1 MDRIG
6 NAEKIRQSAA
16 RQKDQLWKG
25 FERRREEYLEIAE
38 AFYPAAIEGLTQQVE
53 HQVLQTQ
60 KDGESA
66 DANRLTTMPMQAFQ
80 VGVSGFFVNITS
92 PAKRWCTIK
101 ARPRRFETGAADE
114 DTAKV
119 TDEITEAMRYLMRRC
134 GVYRSIHTAWKHLLA
149 FGNAVILIRPETEE
163 EQATRGRYVY
173 TECLRMGT
181 YAIGVDDHGKV
192 DRVVRHF
199 AWNAEQL
206 AAQFGRGNLP
216 ENVLKALD
224 RGDIETQFE
233 VWNLIEPHRKGFRK
247 DANEFRLNYRKF
259 SYRSIYWL
267 NSTQGQNFGI
277 LAVRGY
283 VFNPIVAP
291 RFELEAGDVWGRGR
305 GADALGLAHGLQ
317 TMREDIL
324 DISGQN
330 AQPAVCAS
338 DELKG
343 SGLHLGRGGVNWVA
357 SGEQKANAIYRALQE
372 PGNTSEARNDAE
384 VLMNEIKNRFFN
396 SEFASIDALKNQAG
410 VKTATEIEYIR
421 WDNFEQ
427 LSGIATT
434 MDDEFLDPLATLFM
448 NLTLYLG
455 LAEIPRGMSL
465 RDMEIHYESDVH
477 KAQNAADI
485 NARNAS
491 INFAVQIANVKPE
504 ILDNFAADKIVRAHH
519 RVLGAPEQDLA
530 PMEAV
535 AQIREERAAAQQAE
549 AQMQQAERE
558 AHMVKELGSTPIGP
572 ESYGGKLMAA
582 AAGAQ
587 PVGGGAVL

>member
-1 MDRIG
+1 MDRLG
-6 NAEKIRQSAA
+6 NTAEIRKAA
-16 RQKDQLWKG
+16 ERQKDQLWEN
-25 FERRREEYLEIAE
+25 FERRRSEYLEIAE
-38 AFYPAAIEGLTQQVE
+38 AFYPAAIEGLTQNVE
-53 HQVLQTQ
+53 HQFQQTE
-60 KDGESA
+60 D
-66 DANRLTTMPMQAFQ
+66 DANNDAYRLTTMPMQAFQ

-101 ARPRRFETGAADE
+101 ARPERFATGSEDE
-114 DTAKV
+114 ATAKV

-134 GVYRSIHTAWKHLLA
+134 GVYKSINTAWKHLLA
-149 FGNAVILIRPETEE
+149 FGNAVIIVRPETEAE
-163 EQATRGRYVY
+163 AATRGRYVY

-181 YAIGVDDHGKV
+181 YAMGVDDHGKV

-206 AAQFGRGNLP
+206 AEQFGRKNLP
-216 ENVLKALD
+216 ESVAKALD
-224 RGDIETQFE
+224 RGDIKTQFE
-233 VWNLIEPHRKGFRK
+233 VWNLIEPHRKGFR
-247 DANEFRLNYRKF
+247 DDRRAFRLSYSKF

-267 NSTQGQNFGI
+267 NTTQGANDGV

-305 GADALGLAHGLQ
+305 GADALGLAKGLQ

-324 DISGQN
+324 DVSGQN

-343 SGLHLGRGGVNWVA
+343 SGLHLGRGGVNWVSA
-357 SGEQKANAIYRALQE
+357 GEQKANAIYRALQE
-372 PGNTSEARNDAE
+372 PASTAEARNDAE
-384 VLMNEIKNRFFN
+384 TLMNEIKNRFFN
-396 SEFASIDALKNQAG
+396 SEFASIDALKNQSG

-434 MDDEFLDPLATLFM
+434 MDDEFLDPLASLFLKLTLWFGLAQVPSGM
-448 NLTLYLG
+448 NLN
-455 LAEIPRGMSL
+455 
-465 RDMEIHYESDVH
+465 DMEIHYESEVH

-491 INFAVQIANVKPE
+491 LNFAVQIANAKPE
-504 ILDNFAADKIVRAHH
+504 ALDNFEVDKIVRAHH

-530 PMEAV
+530 TVPKVLQLRRQRAEAQ
-535 AQIREERAAAQQAE
+535 AAE
-549 AQMQQAERE
+549 AQMQAQERQ
-558 AHMVKELGSTPIGP
+558 AHMLKELGSTPIGP
-572 ESYGGKLMAA
+572 ESYGGKLYAA

-587 PVGGGAVL
+587 PTGNGAVI